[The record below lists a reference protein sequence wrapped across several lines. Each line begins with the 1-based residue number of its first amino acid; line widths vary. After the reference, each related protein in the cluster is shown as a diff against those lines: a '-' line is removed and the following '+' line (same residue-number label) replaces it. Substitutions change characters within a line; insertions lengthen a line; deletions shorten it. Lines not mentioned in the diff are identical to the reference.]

1 MLRRM
6 QTADDGAPPADTVSF
21 NAAISAM
28 KGGAQWRK
36 ALELLAE
43 LEAHPTL
50 DADVI
55 SYSSAIAA
63 CAAGGRWESACKL
76 LHRMRAQGVNPNEY
90 SYGSAISAFTRDIDS
105 FIAKDDFELGR
116 ALDGALQ
123 AASSEHALHLCP
135 PRASFGWPEL
145 EQCPLLRQIE
155 LCRCRWCRG

>member
-1 MLRRM
+1 MKLFCTLALVATASALVETRLDSSMLDSLSGD
-6 QTADDGAPPADTVSF
+6 AKFGAYKTMF
-21 NAAISAM
+21 G
-28 KGGAQWRK
+28 K
-36 ALELLAE
+36 
-43 LEAHPTL
+43 
-50 DADVI
+50 
-55 SYSSAIAA
+55 
-63 CAAGGRWESACKL
+63 
-76 LHRMRAQGVNPNEY
+76 

-123 AASSEHALHLCP
+123 AAFSEHALHLCP